1 MMFLLQWLPASIC
14 ISMGSGW
21 WDSKEALECELWAPR
36 HPVGLSSTASCI
48 YLAEHS
54 DATLGK
60 STAAKNVGTSAA
72 LVMVLW
78 MQSNMNFWN
87 VTLKD
92 WD

>member
-1 MMFLLQWLPASIC
+1 M
-14 ISMGSGW
+14 
-21 WDSKEALECELWAPR
+21 
-36 HPVGLSSTASCI
+36 GLSSTASCI

-78 MQSNMNFWN
+78 MQSNLNFWN

-92 WD
+92 